1 MMTRDQLV
9 EKLRAM
15 RANASDSEAMEALFG
30 IIFDS
35 ELPTRSTKG
44 RGSVPDIAKLS
55 GTTNNYI
62 NIGRRLAN
70 LVTAKD
76 ESKWRR

>member
-1 MMTRDQLV
+1 MMTRNQLV

-15 RANASDSEAMEALFG
+15 RANASDPGAMDALFG

-35 ELPTRSTKG
+35 ELPPRDTKG
-44 RGSVPDIAKLS
+44 SGSVSDIAKLS
-55 GTTNNYI
+55 DTKNNYI
-62 NIGRRLAN
+62 NIGRRLAT

>member
-1 MMTRDQLV
+1 
-9 EKLRAM
+9 M
-15 RANASDSEAMEALFG
+15 RTNAQDPQAMEALFG
-30 IIFDS
+30 VVFDP
-35 ELPTRSTKG
+35 ELPAPSTRGS
-44 RGSVPDIAKLS
+44 GSVPDIARAA

-76 ESKWRR
+76 EERWRG